1 MQNPHSVDFG
11 LNFCFC
17 FILSL
22 GFTFS
27 SRWFEEDQAL
37 PRHSDPFTSASRVL
51 GLNLGFETTF

>member
-22 GFTFS
+22 GLS
-27 SRWFEEDQAL
+27 SRWFEDQAV

-51 GLNLGFETTF
+51 GLNLGFETTL